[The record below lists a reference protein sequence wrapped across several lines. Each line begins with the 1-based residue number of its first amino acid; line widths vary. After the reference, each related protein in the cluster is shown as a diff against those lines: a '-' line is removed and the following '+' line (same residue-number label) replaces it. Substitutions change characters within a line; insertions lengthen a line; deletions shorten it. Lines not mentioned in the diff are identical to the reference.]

1 MLFKRNQYLRKHKRL
16 NFKKIVKNYMQ
27 FHEIKTSIEI
37 EKEVNVQCCDFKKM
51 NALSLA
57 VTCKHIFI
65 CFVFIEIVSKNEI
78 R

>member
-37 EKEVNVQCCDFKKM
+37 EKEVNV
-51 NALSLA
+51 
-57 VTCKHIFI
+57 
-65 CFVFIEIVSKNEI
+65 
-78 R
+78 